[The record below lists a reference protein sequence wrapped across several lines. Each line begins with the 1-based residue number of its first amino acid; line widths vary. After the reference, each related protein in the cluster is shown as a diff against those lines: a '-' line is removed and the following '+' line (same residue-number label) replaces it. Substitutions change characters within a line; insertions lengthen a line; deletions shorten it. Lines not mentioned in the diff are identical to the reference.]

1 MPKKWQHLG
10 PNSSQDWCFLGPASE
25 KSRWNATN
33 FKDIVALQMVHMIK
47 CLTSHRGTFENK
59 RFWIYHVF
67 TIEFA
72 SGVRLK
78 IRYLHREERKTE
90 SKSIS
95 NPSSWLW
102 LRKTSDQWHKLEAIR
117 CCNSQNIAKHW
128 FGELPNRQHSPER
141 WKMDNLYHQRICYG
155 RKRFYF

>member
-1 MPKKWQHLG
+1 MAAFGTQ
-10 PNSSQDWCFLGPASE
+10 
-25 KSRWNATN
+25 
-33 FKDIVALQMVHMIK
+33 FKPGLVLPGARVRKIAVERNELQGYCRIADG
-47 CLTSHRGTFENK
+47 SHDKVSYFPPRYIRKQKILNLP
-59 RFWIYHVF
+59 RIF

-78 IRYLHREERKTE
+78 IRYLHREEWKTE

-117 CCNSQNIAKHW
+117 CCNSRNIAKHW
-128 FGELPNRQHSPER
+128 FEELPNRQHLPER
-141 WKMDNLYHQRICYG
+141 WKMDKLYHQRICCG